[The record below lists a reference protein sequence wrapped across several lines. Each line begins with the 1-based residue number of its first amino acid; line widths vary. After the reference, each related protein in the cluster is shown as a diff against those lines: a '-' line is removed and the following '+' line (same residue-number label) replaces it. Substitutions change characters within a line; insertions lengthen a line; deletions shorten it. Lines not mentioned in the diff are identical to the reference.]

1 MYTMC
6 CCCFFFSSGCRVIN
20 KVGRRRRGAAN
31 TYTLWFD
38 IEIKLQKFFY
48 RLRSNYS
55 RTPRKRPP
63 KLTLLDSDCLY
74 DLNRK
79 RSISGNRS
87 VQEPG
92 LYYLEKHQFIR
103 VQFWRSSF
111 IRAVLFSVSR
121 NFSQTLSRAVH
132 TTNIVFRLSHVVTS
146 DRYPLQ
152 NVTLKVN
159 LLFLKLDRAYSISF
173 DSSNVSNFLF
183 LNEF

>member
-1 MYTMC
+1 M
-6 CCCFFFSSGCRVIN
+6 IN

-31 TYTLWFD
+31 THTLWFD

-48 RLRSNYS
+48 RLRSSYS

-121 NFSQTLSRAVH
+121 KF
-132 TTNIVFRLSHVVTS
+132 F
-146 DRYPLQ
+146 
-152 NVTLKVN
+152 
-159 LLFLKLDRAYSISF
+159 
-173 DSSNVSNFLF
+173 SNFESRSTYSKHSVQIESRGDQWSLSPTKRDFKSEFALPQTWSRLF
-183 LNEF
+183 HLVWFVKC